1 MKPGKLLTTT
11 SGAILLMAAIL
22 LIVLIGMAALAIDL
36 GQLYIAKQRAQNVC
50 DAAAL
55 AAIRH
60 IDPARLGVTRPIAI
74 EAAIDC
80 ALANNESG
88 YWKVFET
95 GTQVEGVSVSFPADD
110 SVRTDADVPIDYA
123 FAGIFGLKSGK
134 AHAHAVARLMI
145 VRSMSVDFIPLGV
158 CQSVAQNLEFGE
170 PTILKSDSWRKQGNT
185 DSFIGPGN
193 FAPLVLPGDKKG
205 GKDYENRLSGAKDD
219 PVTLSIGDELETKP
233 GNMVGPTDKGVSDR
247 IAGDEVYTGTGG
259 ESAWDEWLRDYQ
271 TEGNTSFASSPR
283 LVICPIIADPD
294 PPLNGRSGTVTVVGF
309 AAFFIDTETIG
320 DLGGAKYV
328 QIGAYFVGAVYSP
341 EEINATWWMGPSG
354 GSSGTVV
361 GARLVE

>member
-1 MKPGKLLTTT
+1 MKPRKLLTT
-11 SGAILLMAAIL
+11 SNGAILLMVAIL
-22 LIVLIGMAALAIDL
+22 LVVLIGIAALAIDL
-36 GQLYIAKQRAQNVC
+36 GQLYIARQRAQNVC

-60 IDPARLGVTRPIAI
+60 IDPARLDVTRPIATQV
-74 EAAIDC
+74 AMDC
-80 ALANNESG
+80 ALANNQSG
-88 YWKVFET
+88 YWKVFQT
-95 GTQVEGVSVSFPADD
+95 GAQAEGVSVSFPSDD
-110 SVRTDADVPIDYA
+110 SVRADADVPVDYA

-134 AHAHAVARLMI
+134 AHAHAVARLTI
-145 VRSMSVDFIPLGV
+145 VRSMRLPFIPIGV
-158 CQSVAQNLEFGE
+158 CQSIAQNLEFGE
-170 PTILKSDSWRKQGNT
+170 ATILKSDTWRKQGNN

-205 GKDYENRLSGAKDD
+205 GKDYEDRLSGDKDD
-219 PVTLSIGDELETKP
+219 PVTLNIGDEIETKP
-233 GNMVGPTDKGVSDR
+233 GNMVGPTNKGVSAR
-247 IAGDEVYTGTGG
+247 IKKDTVYTGTGG

-271 TEGNTSFASSPR
+271 TEGNTSFSTSPR
-283 LVICPIIADPD
+283 LVVCPIIADPD
-294 PPLNGRSGTVTVVGF
+294 PPLNGRSGTVSVVGF
-309 AAFFIDTETIG
+309 AAFFIDNEVIN
-320 DLGGAKYV
+320 DLDGAKYV